1 MRASGNRVSR
11 LWLRKHAGI
20 PKYPEPLYAEIWPW
34 IAKQMAMRAL
44 VVLDKAKKD
53 AEETHDR
60 RDKRLSH
67 AEAVQGAL
75 KGGKDLSPEDQKM
88 LGYLA
93 KKLGVSPQ
101 ELAQMP
107 DKIQQYTGPRRD
119 KLKKLAEEVQ
129 KLQKAHDAWSEH
141 YSGKIPKAAP
151 GHAERS
157 FDIHLDDL
165 PYLGDKQKKDA
176 KDRLES
182 RYKWLIDQAKKAGR
196 KHRIKQLKEDLKAAT
211 TLHDGGKVQVHATF
225 GPLSGG
231 LMGAYSNTP
240 AGQFLKMRS
249 PSADELTGEPSKIL
263 QRVQD
268 TLQHELRHATQY
280 NLGIVL
286 GKPYRHKAGFPRKED
301 RSYEKGKNENAKKKY
316 KAQIKALGLSGYDE
330 YLLQD
335 YEFYT
340 WLGDEVKRFQRK
352 SKDLTEDQR
361 AMAYKIYSGA
371 VEPGKKKKKGKG
383 KSPSWDEV
391 DPTGAIRDAGIK
403 EASHPFAV
411 WKEHAPGKWKV
422 GLRELGK
429 MVPEERP
436 KVGHEMWK
444 EFWDTFYEG
453 GKKKVQNPNP
463 KTKDQ
468 YPDVTANHAYDTS
481 PKFRLQLKKEFD
493 AWVAKQKGTEDPSS
507 PSQPK
512 PSSPKPSIF
521 TPFQSG

>member
-1 MRASGNRVSR
+1 MRASVNRISR

-20 PKYPEPLYAEIWPW
+20 PKYPEPLYEEIWPW

-53 AEETHDR
+53 LEETHER

-67 AEAVQGAL
+67 AEAVQSSL
-75 KGGKDLSPEDQKM
+75 EGGKDLSPEDQKM

-93 KKLGVSPQ
+93 QKLGMSPGD
-101 ELAQMP
+101 LAQMP
-107 DKIQQYTGPRRD
+107 GKIKQYTGPRRD
-119 KLKKLAEEVQ
+119 KLEKLAEELE
-129 KLQKAHDAWSEH
+129 KIKKAHGAWSEH
-141 YSGKIPKAAP
+141 YSGKIPKSLP
-151 GHAERS
+151 GHAERH
-157 FDIHLDDL
+157 FDIHIDDL

-176 KDRLES
+176 KDRLEA

-196 KHRIKQLKEDLKAAT
+196 VHRIKQLTEDLKAAT
-211 TLHDGGKVQVHATF
+211 TLHNDGKVQVHTTF
-225 GPLSGG
+225 GPTSGG
-231 LMGAYSNTP
+231 TLGAYSNTP
-240 AGQFLKMRS
+240 KGQFLVMRA
-249 PSADELTGEPSKIL
+249 PSANELTGDPNKIL
-263 QRVQD
+263 RRVQD

-301 RSYEKGKNENAKKKY
+301 RTFEKGKNENAKKKY
-316 KAQIKALGLSGYDE
+316 KDEIKAKGLSGYDQ

-340 WLGDEVKRFQRK
+340 WLGDEVKRFKRK
-352 SKDLTEDQR
+352 SEGLTDDQR

-371 VEPGKKKKKGKG
+371 ITPKSKKKGKH
-383 KSPSWDEV
+383 PSWDEV
-391 DPTGAIRDAGIK
+391 DPTGAIREAGIT

-429 MVPEERP
+429 MVPDDRP
-436 KVGHEMWK
+436 KVGHEKWQ
-444 EFWDTFYEG
+444 EFWKTFYED

-481 PKFRLQLKKEFD
+481 PKFRLQIKKEFE
-493 AWVAKQKGTEDPSS
+493 AWLSQQGEGGKPKSPASPAKS
-507 PSQPK
+507 P
-512 PSSPKPSIF
+512 PSIF
-521 TPFQSG
+521 TPFPSSK